1 MWWSN
6 MRKQS
11 IKERKHFKFKN
22 ITAMMTKL
30 CFLQTL
36 FLLLSSFLFCITKRI
51 KKKRNLPFTK
61 NGSRRNGYLN
71 TSFFEH
77 AQRFLLKFMYKT
89 VIYIQILVV
98 VLLQSKILYAN
109 VTCDVI
115 QSLWTWMRMG
125 VFHAGDNR
133 INYSNE

>member
-1 MWWSN
+1 MYLFIQIMRMKYNQYSMSYIDNNIKKSKEILIYWEMWWSN

-36 FLLLSSFLFCITKRI
+36 FLLLSSFLFCITKKI

-98 VLLQSKILYAN
+98 VLL
-109 VTCDVI
+109 
-115 QSLWTWMRMG
+115 
-125 VFHAGDNR
+125 
-133 INYSNE
+133 

>member
-1 MWWSN
+1 MYLFIQIIRMKYNQYSMSYIDNNIKKSKEILIYWEMWWSN

-36 FLLLSSFLFCITKRI
+36 FLLLSSFLFCITKKL

-98 VLLQSKILYAN
+98 VLL
-109 VTCDVI
+109 
-115 QSLWTWMRMG
+115 
-125 VFHAGDNR
+125 
-133 INYSNE
+133 

>member
-36 FLLLSSFLFCITKRI
+36 FLLLSSFLFCITKKLKRRETCLLRRMDQGETAIWIQASLNMRNAFFWNLCI
-51 KKKRNLPFTK
+51 KPSYIFKSSWWYYSNL
-61 NGSRRNGYLN
+61 
-71 TSFFEH
+71 EI
-77 AQRFLLKFMYKT
+77 M
-89 VIYIQILVV
+89 
-98 VLLQSKILYAN
+98 YAN